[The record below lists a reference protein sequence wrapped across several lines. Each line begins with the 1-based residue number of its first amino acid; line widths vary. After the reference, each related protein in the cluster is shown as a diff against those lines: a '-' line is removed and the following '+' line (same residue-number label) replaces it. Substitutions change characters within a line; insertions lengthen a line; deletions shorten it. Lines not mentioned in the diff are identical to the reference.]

1 MPPTNTIFDFI
12 TDGAKLCQYGSRE
25 CCPIRQPGKITV
37 FMLNLAV
44 QLHSI
49 AAFGSLTESRM
60 LIDHPLLQGVLGSG
74 YSTMCVAVLIGMS
87 SMLDS

>member
-1 MPPTNTIFDFI
+1 
-12 TDGAKLCQYGSRE
+12 
-25 CCPIRQPGKITV
+25 
-37 FMLNLAV
+37 MLNLAV

>member
-49 AAFGSLTESRM
+49 AAFGSLTESRV
-60 LIDHPLLQGVLGSG
+60 LIDHPSLRRGVLGSG
-74 YSTMCVAVLIGMS
+74 YSTKLVSELIDMFN
-87 SMLDS
+87 MLG